1 MYIFTP
7 PAKAYEIDFTYEGLD
22 AFIKAG
28 RSESGRNI
36 GTTVE
41 VTHYYAGRINVLLY
55 GTIIATLLSNGT
67 VAIPETINQY
77 PRQATTWWVQKV
89 LEHNK
94 VGGLVGRVN
103 GKYAQAGKAYVRN
116 I

>member
-7 PAKAYEIDFTYEGLD
+7 PAKAYDVTFTYEGLD
-22 AFIKAG
+22 EFLKAG
-28 RSESGRNI
+28 KREGYRKI

-41 VTHYYAGRINVLLY
+41 ITHWYAGRIEVLLY
-55 GTIIATLLSNGT
+55 GTIVATLLSNGT

-77 PRQATTWWVQKV
+77 PRQATTWWVQRV
-89 LEHNK
+89 LQDNK
-94 VGGLVGRVN
+94 VGGFVGRVD
-103 GKYAQAGKAYVRN
+103 GKYAQAGKAYIRN